1 MMTRNILTAL
11 RLAAFALA
19 SVAAATS
26 PVRAEDAYRT
36 YHNARFGVS
45 ADIPRDW
52 RAGRPPENGDGL
64 QFTSPDGTATITVS
78 GGYRIADSVAEA
90 LNSEQ
95 APDEG
100 ETVTYQTRGPR
111 MAVISGMRGQTIFY
125 RKVVLS
131 CNDQVMNRVSIE
143 YPLARKQQ
151 FDALVSHV
159 AASLQGGPGV
169 DECK

>member
-1 MMTRNILTAL
+1 MMTKDFLTAL
-11 RLAAFALA
+11 KVAAFALA
-19 SVAAATS
+19 GVTAATS
-26 PVRAEDAYRT
+26 LVQAEDAYRT
-36 YHNARFGVS
+36 YHNDRFGVS
-45 ADIPRDW
+45 ADVPRDW

-78 GGYRIADSVAEA
+78 GSYRIADSVAEA

-111 MAVISGMRGQTIFY
+111 MAVVSGMRGQTIFY

-131 CNDQVMNRVSIE
+131 CKDQVMNRVSIE

-159 AASLQGGPGV
+159 AASLHGVEAGP
-169 DECK
+169 CN

>member
-1 MMTRNILTAL
+1 MTRRILAAL
-11 RLAAFALA
+11 RLAAVLA
-19 SVAAATS
+19 GIAAANS
-26 PVRAEDAYRT
+26 LVHAEDAYRT
-36 YHNARFGVS
+36 YRNDRFGVS

-52 RAGRPPENGDGL
+52 RAGRPPDNGDGL
-64 QFTSPDGTATITVS
+64 KFTSPDGMATITVS
-78 GGYRIADSVAEA
+78 GSYRIADSVAEA
-90 LNSEQ
+90 LSSEQ

-111 MAVISGMRGQTIFY
+111 MAVVSGMRGERIFY

-131 CNDQVMNRVSIE
+131 CKDQVMNRVSIE

>member
-1 MMTRNILTAL
+1 MMTKQILTRL
-11 RLAAFALA
+11 RVAAFALA
-19 SVAAATS
+19 GVAAVTS
-26 PVRAEDAYRT
+26 PVQAEEGYRT
-36 YHNARFGVS
+36 YHNDRFGVT
-45 ADIPRDW
+45 ADVPRDW

-78 GGYRIADSVAEA
+78 GGYRMADSVAEA
-90 LNSEQ
+90 LTSEQ

-100 ETVTYQTRGPR
+100 ETVTYQTRAPR

-131 CNDQVMNRVSIE
+131 CKDQVMNRVSIE
-143 YPLARKQQ
+143 YPSARKQQ